1 MNVNIEFFDEEPIE
15 NLVTCMNFKM
25 DKVLFFGHSDIMTRD
40 RIEDTRKAF
49 RNICGI
55 TDVEFYEVSQKSLYK
70 IEELMESVI
79 LKEVRAGGKCFFDLT
94 GGEDL
99 VLVAMGI
106 LSTKHK
112 VPLHKFD
119 LPSEELYLLNKWD
132 DVPHIDEC
140 VERREVQ
147 LTLDDII
154 RLYGGVINY
163 RLQKNVKN
171 HLEETEFEQDVE
183 RMWQVAQSD
192 ARKWNAL
199 SSVFKNCIKYE
210 DGALGVSVATS
221 DLEKIAKKTPDMTSL
236 KEIRRY
242 LQQLCAQ
249 GILLRVWTD
258 AQYTRFT
265 YKDELIRDCLLD
277 AGCLLE
283 LHTYYMFRNTG
294 KYSDCRVGVHID
306 WDGIIN
312 NYEVDVENEID
323 VMLLEGKTPVF
334 ISCKNGKVNQMALYE
349 LDAVAGR
356 FGGKYVKKV
365 LAATQQ
371 INVGYVKR
379 AEEMDISIQMM
390 E

>member
-1 MNVNIEFFDEEPIE
+1 M
-15 NLVTCMNFKM
+15 
-25 DKVLFFGHSDIMTRD
+25 
-40 RIEDTRKAF
+40 
-49 RNICGI
+49 
-55 TDVEFYEVSQKSLYK
+55 
-70 IEELMESVI
+70 
-79 LKEVRAGGKCFFDLT
+79 
-94 GGEDL
+94 
-99 VLVAMGI
+99 
-106 LSTKHK
+106 
-112 VPLHKFD
+112 
-119 LPSEELYLLNKWD
+119 
-132 DVPHIDEC
+132 
-140 VERREVQ
+140 
-147 LTLDDII
+147 
-154 RLYGGVINY
+154 
-163 RLQKNVKN
+163 
-171 HLEETEFEQDVE
+171 
-183 RMWQVAQSD
+183 
-192 ARKWNAL
+192 
-199 SSVFKNCIKYE
+199 
-210 DGALGVSVATS
+210 ATS

-283 LHTYYMFRNTG
+283 LHTYYVFRNTG
-294 KYSDCRVGVHID
+294 KYSDYRVGVHID
-306 WDGIIN
+306 WDGVIN
-312 NYEVDVENEID
+312 NFEVDVENEID

-379 AEEMDISIQMM
+379 AEEMDISIQMI